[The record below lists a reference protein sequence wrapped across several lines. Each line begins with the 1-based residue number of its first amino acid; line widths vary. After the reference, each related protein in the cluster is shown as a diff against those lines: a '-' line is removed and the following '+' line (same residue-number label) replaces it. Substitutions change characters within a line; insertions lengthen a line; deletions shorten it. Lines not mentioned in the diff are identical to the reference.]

1 MNNKDLENNLLLI
14 VKEFAVKNQ
23 NITLGLD
30 TKIDHLELDSLDVL
44 DLLMQIEIKLGVNLP
59 IERFS
64 LCYNI
69 GDLVRLI
76 DSLSNE
82 TAS

>member
-14 VKEFAVKNQ
+14 LKEFAVKNK

-69 GDLVRLI
+69 GDLMRLI